1 MRSFAV
7 TFLYS
12 TVPGAPNGIPKM
24 NEDNFTGGR
33 RLDMN
38 GPMGRQGS
46 PGSLKAGSN
55 GNLILGGVGGGQ
67 DNNNLQ
73 FLSMQNPPS
82 LAPGQQAGGI
92 NGSTPFAGFG
102 NPLVAPGAAG
112 GNATSAPMFQ
122 QQLAWRQTFPGNPL
136 LQPGLPGIPPNLLQ
150 GGQNGLFNPNGQN
163 RAVSG
168 SGGLQSLQSLRDGNI
183 SIPHGSDLVIDS
195 MGGRTA
201 AENAKLT
208 GRNPAML
215 YMTCDDDS
223 LSEYQCLV
231 RKQIE
236 LFEARREEVESN
248 AKGRNK
254 PIVLGQVGIRC
265 RHCSMLNPRH
275 RSRGAMYYPAK
286 LNGLYQAAQSMAS
299 GHLCFHCQHIPD
311 EIRQE
316 LLVLRERKSS
326 AGGGKKYWGDGVRV
340 LGVFEDEDG
349 LRFKKR

>member
-1 MRSFAV
+1 MSHPN
-7 TFLYS
+7 FLS
-12 TVPGAPNGIPKM
+12 CGFTAPGATNGLLAF
-24 NEDNFTGGR
+24 NQDNLPGSR
-33 RLDMN
+33 RLANMN
-38 GPMGRQGS
+38 DILGRQDSSRNKSGTNGS
-46 PGSLKAGSN
+46 FL
-55 GNLILGGVGGGQ
+55 LGGGQ
-67 DNNNLQ
+67 DNNLQ
-73 FLSMQNPPS
+73 FLTIQNQAGLQSGQQPGS
-82 LAPGQQAGGI
+82 LTAGSPFPGFGSPLMAPGGG
-92 NGSTPFAGFG
+92 
-102 NPLVAPGAAG
+102 G
-112 GNATSAPMFQ
+112 GATSVPALQ
-122 QQLAWRQTFPGNPL
+122 QQLAWRQAFPTNPL
-136 LQPGLPGIPPNLLQ
+136 LQQGFAGMPSNLLQ
-150 GGQNGLFNPNGQN
+150 GAGQGGLFNPNIGQGQN
-163 RAVSG
+163 RAVM
-168 SGGLQSLQSLRDGNI
+168 GGFQSLRDSNI
-183 SIPHGSDLVIDS
+183 AVPPGADLGLDS
-195 MGGRTA
+195 MGGRNA
-201 AENAKLT
+201 AENSKLT

-215 YMTCDDDS
+215 YMSCDDDS